1 MIVLPF
7 LCFILISLGN
17 GDDSSG
23 NGDDSS
29 GNGDDSSGNGDD
41 SSGNGDDSSGSRKS
55 KSSSK
60 SSSSSSESG
69 ERNNNGGNGDDSSG
83 SRKSKSSSKSSS
95 SSSESGERNNN
106 GGNGDDSSGSRKS
119 KSSSKSSSSS
129 SESGERNN
137 NGDPAPAPGSSPP
150 SEYVECATGPQLIA
164 QVDPPFTLSFNI
176 NSNSDVFVITF
187 CPTSVLSTESC
198 YTMRLSSIG
207 PSVINQGPNAACDP
221 VELPFIRKNKKER
234 ITVVINSKRCTVS
247 NNRGGTLLIADPD
260 EGRFRFVYGSCLNGN
275 RCRIHCVR

>member
-7 LCFILISLGN
+7 LCFILISL
-17 GDDSSG
+17 G

-106 GGNGDDSSGSRKS
+106 GGNGDDSSGNGDDSSGSRKS

>member
-7 LCFILISLGN
+7 LCFILISL
-17 GDDSSG
+17 G

-83 SRKSKSSSKSSS
+83 NGDDSS
-95 SSSESGERNNN
+95 
-106 GGNGDDSSGSRKS
+106 GNGDDSSGSRKS